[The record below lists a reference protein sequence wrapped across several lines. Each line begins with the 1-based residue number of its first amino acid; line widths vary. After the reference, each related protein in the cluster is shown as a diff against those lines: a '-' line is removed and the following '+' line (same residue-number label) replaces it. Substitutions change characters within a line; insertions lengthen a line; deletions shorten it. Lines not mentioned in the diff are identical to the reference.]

1 MAGLY
6 FPHDVNDL
14 ADSKMIEMFGE
25 LDYWGYGVYYR
36 IICILSNDGEHT
48 LPCNYKWLSK
58 ILYVTD
64 DKLDDLK
71 RLITEFGLFVISD
84 DGSHFWSERVL
95 QQCQKLDAAAEAG
108 KKGAAKRW
116 ANSNS
121 NGEAITNPNRVPNSP
136 PNRVPNRVPN
146 GEAITDP
153 NSPSEK
159 EKEKEE
165 RKERTKE
172 KKEEKEKES
181 IAADA
186 AITRACTRE
195 EAAAAAEQNLD
206 TQTVD
211 PNVQALLDAIGKRF
225 NTIPLPA
232 HLTALEALI
241 AECNRPGVVNGVN
254 VVRDGLARLD
264 NAEAIKSGKVRL
276 SITQFLQPKY
286 FTRLI
291 SGDYDKT
298 YNSKRKGG
306 YAGAGISFEGREY

>member
-64 DKLDDLK
+64 DKLDDLR
-71 RLITEFGLFVISD
+71 RLITEFGLFTISG
-84 DGSHFWSERVL
+84 DGSQFWSERVL

-116 ANSNS
+116 ANNNP
-121 NGEAITNPNRVPNSP
+121 NGEAITDPNRVPNSP
-136 PNRVPNRVPN
+136 PNRVPNRVSN

-153 NSPSEK
+153 NAIRQEK
-159 EKEKEE
+159 T
-165 RKERTKE
+165 RKDKT
-172 KKEEKEKES
+172 
-181 IAADA
+181 INAADA
-186 AITRACTRE
+186 AL

-206 TQTVD
+206 TQTIAPD
-211 PNVQALLDAIGKRF
+211 VQQLLDAIGKRF

-241 AECNRPGVVNGVN
+241 SECNRPGVVNGID
-254 VVRDGLARLD
+254 VVRDGLAKMD
-264 NAEAIKSGKVRL
+264 TAEAINERRVTL
-276 SITQFLQPKY
+276 TMTQFLQPKY
-286 FTRLI
+286 FMRLLG
-291 SGDYDKT
+291 GDYDKV
-298 YNSKRKGG
+298 YNNKRKSG

>member
-64 DKLDDLK
+64 DRLDDLR
-71 RLITEFGLFVISD
+71 RLITEFGLFTISD
-84 DGSHFWSERVL
+84 DGSQFWSERVL

-116 ANSNS
+116 ASSNP
-121 NGEAITNPNRVPNSP
+121 NGEAITDPNRVLNSP

-153 NSPSEK
+153 NAINTRKDKIRQEK
-159 EKEKEE
+159 
-165 RKERTKE
+165 
-172 KKEEKEKES
+172 
-181 IAADA
+181 INAADA
-186 AITRACTRE
+186 ALE

-206 TQTVD
+206 TQIVAPD
-211 PNVQALLDAIGKRF
+211 VQALLDAIGKRF
-225 NTIPLPA
+225 NTIPLPV

-241 AECNRPGVVNGVN
+241 SECNRPGVVNGLD
-254 VVRDGLARLD
+254 VVRDGLAKMD
-264 NAEAIKSGKVRL
+264 SAEAINERRVTLTMS
-276 SITQFLQPKY
+276 QFLQPKY
-286 FTRLI
+286 FMRLLG
-291 SGDYDKT
+291 GDYDKV
-298 YNSKRKGG
+298 YKSKRKSG
-306 YAGAGISFEGREY
+306 YAGADVTFEGREY